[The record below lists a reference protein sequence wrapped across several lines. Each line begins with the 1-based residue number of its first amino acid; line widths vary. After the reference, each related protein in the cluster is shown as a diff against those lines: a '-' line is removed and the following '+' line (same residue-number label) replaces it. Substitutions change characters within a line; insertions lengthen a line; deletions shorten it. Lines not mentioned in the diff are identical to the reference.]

1 MLLLVITFTV
11 KLLVT
16 VCSTNLYTKS
26 YKKTIGMELNNKFVT
41 DMTKTEQH
49 FHHFF
54 YFWESKC
61 FSIKLS
67 LCILIV
73 Y

>member
-1 MLLLVITFTV
+1 MLLLVITFTF

-16 VCSTNLYTKS
+16 VSSTNLCTKS
-26 YKKTIGMELNNKFVT
+26 CKKTIGMELNNKSVT

-54 YFWESKC
+54 
-61 FSIKLS
+61 
-67 LCILIV
+67 
-73 Y
+73 